1 MLAISFES
9 NRLSSTDNTFDK
21 AAKARS
27 FENDSK
33 TLRAEKKTSEEIETE
48 RDMPPR
54 RRRRSKKKE
63 REKLQKNSDNASLK
77 PLTKFQCLRFVT
89 NSFSVGTQDAI
100 VASASTSSTKIP
112 VVDAETPRGRWSTE
126 IVAAIVS
133 SLFFLRVF
141 PRARSFSFVF
151 FLN

>member
-54 RRRRSKKKE
+54 RRRRSKKKK
-63 REKLQKNSDNASLK
+63 EKSSKK
-77 PLTKFQCLRFVT
+77 TPTTPL
-89 NSFSVGTQDAI
+89 
-100 VASASTSSTKIP
+100 
-112 VVDAETPRGRWSTE
+112 
-126 IVAAIVS
+126 
-133 SLFFLRVF
+133 
-141 PRARSFSFVF
+141 
-151 FLN
+151 